1 MNLLLAGGTGLVGNE
16 LLTLCL
22 ARTHHVTSVGRRP
35 TGRASREIV
44 SGFSELPLLPGA
56 DAAVCTLGTT
66 IRQAGSREAFR
77 EVDYAA
83 VLSFAA
89 AARAA
94 DIEHF
99 IVVTA
104 VGAQPD
110 ASVFYSR
117 VKGELER
124 DLQKMDFS
132 RLDILRPGLLIGP
145 RKDSR
150 PLEAF
155 LQHIAPIADRIMLGA
170 WRRYR
175 SIEARALAHCLL
187 ALASQQTPGVFIHH
201 YDEMSALLSGMDYH

>member
-1 MNLLLAGGTGLVGNE
+1 MGNE

-44 SGFSELPLLPGA
+44 AGFSELPHLPTA
-56 DAAVCTLGTT
+56 DAAVCALGTT
-66 IRQAGSREAFR
+66 ICLAGSREAFR
-77 EVDYAA
+77 QVDYAA
-83 VLSFAA
+83 VLRFAA
-89 AARAA
+89 AAQAA
-94 DIEHF
+94 GIKHF
-99 IVVTA
+99 LVVTA

-124 DLQKMDFS
+124 DLQKMGFS
-132 RLDILRPGLLIGP
+132 RLDILRPGLLIGA
-145 RKDSR
+145 RKASR

-187 ALASQQTPGVFIHH
+187 ALASQQTPGVFIHQF
-201 YDEMSALLSGMDYH
+201 DEMSALLSGME

>member
-1 MNLLLAGGTGLVGNE
+1 MGNE

-44 SGFSELPLLPGA
+44 AGFSELPHLPTA
-56 DAAVCTLGTT
+56 DAAVCALGTT
-66 IRQAGSREAFR
+66 IRLAGSREAFR
-77 EVDYAA
+77 QVDYAA

-89 AARAA
+89 AAQAA
-94 DIEHF
+94 GIKHF
-99 IVVTA
+99 LVVTA

-124 DLQKMDFS
+124 DLQKMGFS
-132 RLDILRPGLLIGP
+132 RLDILRPGLLIGA
-145 RKDSR
+145 RKASR
-150 PLEAF
+150 PVEAF
-155 LQHIAPIADRIMLGA
+155 LQRIAPVADRIMLGA

-175 SIEARALAHCLL
+175 SIEARALAQCLL
-187 ALASQQTPGVFIHH
+187 ALASQQTPGVFIHQF
-201 YDEMSALLSGMDYH
+201 DEMSALLSGME

>member
-16 LLTLCL
+16 VLTLCL

-44 SGFSELPLLPGA
+44 SGFSELPLLPTA

-99 IVVTA
+99 MVVTA

-145 RKDSR
+145 RKGNR
-150 PLEAF
+150 PIEAF

-175 SIEARALAHCLL
+175 SIAASELARCLL
-187 ALASQQTPGVFIHH
+187 ALASQQARGVFIHH
-201 YDEMSALLSGMDYH
+201 YDEMSKLLSGMDYH